1 MSSRMEA
8 LLNDLDASL
17 SKLAVTEGETNVSVT
32 VSDLLKKSGARA
44 SAGHLDYTE
53 SRAALSFDRRFVV
66 FVGTQMYLFASEQ
79 PVEKP
84 LDVLNVSAKTFI
96 NADPM
101 PNSPQAFE
109 VSDGVKTWILQ
120 APSRP
125 AKHSWMDLVKRMISD
140 ASGYDIIG
148 AYGEESFTSTAVVP
162 NLHQQQF
169 PRPPA
174 AAPLPNGI
182 NSNRPPFASAPILQ
196 RPPPGMMQQQGYIID
211 PQLQQYPPPQ
221 QQQQQHAVD
230 GYGRQIIVSQEQ
242 IYNNGNPTSP
252 RTMYHQQ
259 QLPQQYPPIPND
271 LTAYQQ
277 QHQAYLQQ
285 QPILRRDQNDG
296 HVIPRFVPMNNLRAS
311 QASRTSNGTD
321 SASLTSASTFGGGLY
336 NGGVGGDS
344 LATPESEE
352 EIRFL
357 KLQLERAK
365 LELIDQMQM
374 NKILVTQQSSQDP
387 TLPSLRLSADMT
399 DTSSSIK
406 KSSESVHSD
415 KSGKSSGKSG
425 WFGGKK
431 KDPAEQAA
439 KKQELKENSI
449 KKKVKEDRTMMA
461 SLPVVIL
468 LFHLKN
474 L

>member
-1 MSSRMEA
+1 MASRMEA

-17 SKLAVTEGETNVSVT
+17 SKLAVTEAESTMGIT
-32 VSDLLKKSGARA
+32 VGDLLKKSGARA

-66 FVGTQMYLFASEQ
+66 FVGSQMFLFASEQ
-79 PVEKP
+79 PAEKP

-96 NADPM
+96 NGDPM

-109 VSDGVKTWILQ
+109 VSDGSKTWILQ

-148 AYGEESFTSTAVVP
+148 AYGEENFASPAVVP
-162 NLHQQQF
+162 NPHH

-174 AAPLPNGI
+174 AAPLPNGM
-182 NSNRPPFASAPILQ
+182 NSSRSPFMST
-196 RPPPGMMQQQGYIID
+196 PGMMQQGYIGD
-211 PQLQQYPPPQ
+211 AQFQQYPKQ
-221 QQQQQHAVD
+221 QQQQQQQNAVD
-230 GYGRQIIVSQEQ
+230 VYGRQIIMSQEQ
-242 IYNNGNPTSP
+242 IHNNSNSTSP
-252 RTMYHQQ
+252 QAIYHQQ
-259 QLPQQYPPIPND
+259 QQPKQQYPPISTD
-271 LTAYQQ
+271 LSAYQL

-296 HVIPRFVPMNNLRAS
+296 HAIPRFVPINNLRAS

-321 SASLTSASTFGGGLY
+321 NISLTSASTFGAGQY
-336 NGGVGGDS
+336 VGGDS
-344 LATPESEE
+344 VTTPESEE
-352 EIRFL
+352 EIQFL

-387 TLPSLRLSADMT
+387 TLPSLRLSVDVT

-406 KSSESVHSD
+406 KSNESVHSD

-431 KDPAEQAA
+431 KDPTEQTV
-439 KKQELKENSI
+439 KQQEVKENSI

-461 SLPVVIL
+461 SLPVVM
-468 LFHLKN
+468 
-474 L
+474 